1 MSLAAAYMFGRKQG
15 VVLQKLLDQFPNA
28 AAAFSVKK
36 IRNAYTGFCIRVRR
50 ASDNTTLDIG
60 FSGDDLDTSSL
71 QTFCAGTDGFINTW
85 YDQSGNAKNATQA
98 TNANQ
103 PKIVTSG
110 SVILKNGIP
119 AISSDGVNDNMLI
132 LGCESVFDPAFSA
145 FSAFAYKVKAAEQR
159 LYSYNN
165 NASVGTTNAF
175 YTFIKLNPNLSFTAI
190 QGNPFTGVSALVPNS
205 QDLQIIV
212 ASHVV
217 VENSNVNGK
226 TDTSAISTNAI
237 NDLSGISGEG
247 YKFRIFSGRNG
258 NNSNSEMLA
267 QQFVFYDADKTAN
280 IQAIEDN
287 ITTTFNI

>member
-36 IRNAYTGFCIRVRR
+36 IRNAYSGNCMKVRR

-71 QTFCAGTDGFINTW
+71 QTFCAGTDGFIDTW
-85 YDQSGNAKNATQA
+85 YDQSGNAKNATQSGSG
-98 TNANQ
+98 NQ

-110 SVILKNGIP
+110 SVILKDGIP

-145 FSAFAYKVKAAEQR
+145 FGTFAYKVKAAEQR

-175 YTFIKLNPNLSFTAI
+175 YTLIKLNPNLSFVAI
-190 QGNPFTGVSALVPNS
+190 QGNPFTGLSALVPNS
-205 QDLQIIV
+205 QDLQRIV
-212 ASHVV
+212 TSHVV
-217 VENSNVNGK
+217 VENSNINGK
-226 TDTSAISTNAI
+226 TDTSSIVLTAI
-237 NDLSGISGEG
+237 NNLSGISGEG
-247 YKFRIFSGRNG
+247 YKFRLFSNRNG
-258 NNSNSEMLA
+258 NGSNSEMLS

-280 IQAIEDN
+280 IQSIEDN

>member
-1 MSLAAAYMFGRKQG
+1 MSLSAAYMFGRKQG

-36 IRNAYTGFCIRVRR
+36 ERTAYSGNCIKVRR
-50 ASDNTTLDIG
+50 ASDNNTLNIG
-60 FSGDDLDTSSL
+60 FVGDDLDISSL

-110 SVILKNGIP
+110 SVILKDGIP
-119 AISSDGVNDNMLI
+119 AISSDGVNDNMSI

-145 FSAFAYKVKAAEQR
+145 FGTFAYKVKAAEQR

-175 YTFIKLNPNLSFTAI
+175 YTLIKNNPNLAFVGI
-190 QGNPFTGVSALVPNS
+190 QAEPIVGLSAVVLNS
-205 QDLQIIV
+205 QDLQRIV
-212 ASHVV
+212 TSHVV
-217 VENSNVNGK
+217 VENSNINGK
-226 TDTSAISTNAI
+226 TDTSSIVSTAI
-237 NDLSGISGEG
+237 NNLSGISGEG
-247 YKFRIFSGRNG
+247 YNFRLFSNRNG
-258 NNSNSEMLA
+258 NGSNSEMLA
-267 QQFVFYDADKTAN
+267 QQFVFYDADQTAN
-280 IQAIEDN
+280 IQAIENN
-287 ITTTFNI
+287 IKATFLI